1 MVNPPRITDSEK
13 RLLHA
18 VGSNPNASLKQL
30 LEYTGYKWER
40 TLKRKLKQ
48 LKEQDI
54 LSGPYYYINY
64 RRLCKSPLYKVLC
77 IVESNQDY
85 ETIISYLKVI
95 EPLLWIYPVLSP
107 HKRVLNVFYY
117 STDNKAMADI
127 LQVLKEHGIITD
139 YIFRILHYRGPIEN
153 PNLFGDFDPPLDNLL
168 DPCDIPDMSSQH
180 HDTHWNECDIA
191 ILPYVERGTQLI
203 EILRKENH
211 NSKTRTYE
219 QIKYSREKMVKNGLI
234 EKLYMFNPFPLD
246 QCLRFRLFLRTE
258 DVALTHRIVH
268 NFARGERVSKQCG
281 LYVGWGDINIWGSAS
296 CTAHPSFLKDL
307 MHKLDAVEEIVER
320 EVYQIRSFPHKKY
333 FFSQPSRLDYYDVE
347 TQTMEYPYH
356 VYEERIKEKLEQE
369 PVIISV

>member
-1 MVNPPRITDSEK
+1 MAIPSRITDSEK

-18 VGSNPNASLKQL
+18 VGSNPNASTKQL

-40 TLKRKLKQ
+40 TMRRKLMQ
-48 LKEQDI
+48 LKEQHI

-85 ETIISYLKVI
+85 DTVISYLKVI
-95 EPLLWIYPVLSP
+95 ESLLWIYPVLSP

-117 STDNKAMADI
+117 STDNKAMVDI
-127 LQVLKEHGIITD
+127 LQLLKEKGIITD

-168 DPCDIPDMSSQH
+168 DLCDIPDMSSQH

-191 ILPYVERGTQLI
+191 VLPYLERGTQLI

-211 NSKTRTYE
+211 NSKTWTYE
-219 QIKYSREKMVKNGLI
+219 QIKYSREKMIKNGLI

-246 QCLRFRLFLRTE
+246 QCLRFRLLLRTE

-281 LYVGWGDINIWGSAS
+281 LYVGWGDINIWGSVN

-333 FFSQPSRLDYYDVE
+333 YFSQPSRFDYYDVE
-347 TQTMEYPYH
+347 TQTLEYPYH
-356 VYEERIKEKLEQE
+356 VYEEKIKEKLEHE